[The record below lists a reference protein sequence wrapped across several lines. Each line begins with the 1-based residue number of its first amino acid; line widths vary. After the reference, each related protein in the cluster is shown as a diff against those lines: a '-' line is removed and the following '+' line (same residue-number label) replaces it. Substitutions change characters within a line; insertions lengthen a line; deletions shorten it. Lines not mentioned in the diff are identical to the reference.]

1 MARLDLTTQT
11 GRDLRKSKIDSA
23 ESDLALLIDASS
35 RLWRLQDLREGLEEI
50 LQAAIEFLGADK
62 GNIRLLDERGILTIA
77 AQSGFQDQFLRS
89 FGEVSADDPSA
100 CGRALRSGQR
110 IVVEDIVS
118 DPGYAPLLQTARA
131 ADYRAVQSTP
141 LFGRSGAILGMLSTH
156 FSEPHVPSEREL
168 SRLDLYAQQAA
179 NFIERCRIEDALRW
193 AASQQRAIANLGE
206 FALRERDLQALFDYA
221 TRLIAETLNVE
232 LCKVLQCIP
241 GERLLLLA
249 GIGWKDGLLR
259 AATVSADLD
268 SQAGYTLASRAPVIV
283 TDLRDERRFSGP
295 PLLIEHGVVS
305 GMSCIIRD
313 VEGKPWGVL
322 GAHAKRRVT
331 FTIDDINFLMS
342 AANILADAIHRHR
355 TESALQQNEKQLRDL
370 AETIPQLAWYANPDG
385 YITWYNKRWYDYTG
399 TSAEQM
405 RGWGWQ
411 TVHDPT
417 VLPEVLQ
424 RWKWCVASGQP
435 FSMVFPLRG
444 ADGVFRPFLTKVMP
458 LTDDQGCVVQ
468 WFGTNTDI
476 SEQQEMQEALRASQQ
491 RFSEFMHC
499 LPGLAWIKDLEGRYV
514 YANEAAQNVF
524 GKADRL
530 YGKAD
535 DQIFEPETAAQ
546 FRKNDGLAL
555 GQPAG
560 IQVIEQLKHA
570 DGSVHY
576 SLVSKFPMTG
586 VDGRTNM
593 IGGVAIDVTD
603 WKLAEK
609 RQHLMLNELNHRV
622 KNTLAIVQAIAS
634 QTWRATQ
641 DATEFQSAFSV
652 RVMALARA
660 HSLLTKTQWQGASI
674 RDLIVGALEPFT
686 DNAGSRISSEGP
698 DIHIDS
704 NSAVTLSL
712 LLHELATNASKHG
725 SLSVPNGSLSVL
737 WHRTTDDDQASVK
750 IAWREKDGPVATA
763 PVKKGFGSRLV
774 VASMEQL
781 KGNVELEFPP
791 EGFRCTLLIP
801 LTPNGSTSLY

>member
-1 MARLDLTTQT
+1 MARLDSTAQT
-11 GRDLRKSKIDSA
+11 GMEVPKGEVEGPD
-23 ESDLALLIDASS
+23 SDLTLLIAASS
-35 RLWRLQDLREGLEEI
+35 RLWRLQDLREGLSEI
-50 LQAAIEFLGADK
+50 LDAAIQFLGADK

-77 AQSGFQDQFLRS
+77 AQRGFGKEFTRS
-89 FGEVSADDPSA
+89 FSEVSADDPSA
-100 CGRALRSGQR
+100 CGRALQSGQR
-110 IVVEDIVS
+110 IVVDDIET

-131 ADYRAVQSTP
+131 SGYRAVQSTP

-156 FSEPHVPSEREL
+156 FAEPHGPSEREL

-206 FALRERDLQALFDYA
+206 FALRERDLQTVFDYA
-221 TRLIAETLNVE
+221 TRSIAETLNVE
-232 LCKVLQCIP
+232 LCKILQCIP

-249 GIGWKDGLLR
+249 GVGWKEGLLR
-259 AATVSADLD
+259 TATVSAGLE
-268 SQAGYTLASRAPVIV
+268 SQAGYTLASSAPVIV
-283 TDLRDERRFSGP
+283 TDLSKESRFSGP
-295 PLLIEHGVVS
+295 PLLVEHGVVS

-313 VEGKPWGVL
+313 IEGKPWGVL
-322 GAHAKRRVT
+322 GAHAKRRLT
-331 FTIDDINFLMS
+331 FTVDNINFLMS
-342 AANILADAIHRHR
+342 AANILADAIYRHR
-355 TESALQQNEKQLRDL
+355 TESVLQQNEKQLRDL
-370 AETIPQLAWYANPDG
+370 AETIPQLAWYANSDG
-385 YITWYNKRWYDYTG
+385 YITWYNKRWYEYTG

-411 TVHDPT
+411 SVHDPA
-417 VLPEVLQ
+417 VLPEVLK
-424 RWKWCVASGQP
+424 RWKSSIATGQP

-458 LTDDQGCVVQ
+458 LTDDKGYVVQ

-491 RFSEFMHC
+491 RFSEFMQC

-524 GKADRL
+524 GKAGSL
-530 YGKAD
+530 YGQTD

-546 FRKNDGLAL
+546 FRKNDVLAL

-560 IQVIEQLKHA
+560 IQVIEQLRHA

-576 SLVSKFPMTG
+576 SLVNKFPMTG
-586 VDGRTNM
+586 VDGRPNM

-609 RQHLMLNELNHRV
+609 RQRLMMDELNHRV
-622 KNTLAIVQAIAS
+622 KNTLAIVQAIAL

-641 DATEFQSAFSV
+641 DATAFQSAFSA

-660 HSLLTKTQWQGASI
+660 HSLLTKTQWQGASL
-674 RDLIVGALEPFT
+674 RDLVVGALAPFT
-686 DNAGSRISSEGP
+686 DNAGSRISFEGP
-698 DIHIDS
+698 DIAINP

-725 SLSVPNGSLSVL
+725 SLSVPNGRLSVL
-737 WHRTTDDDQASVK
+737 WHRTADDDETSAK
-750 IAWREKDGPVATA
+750 IAWRENDGPVATA

-774 VASMEQL
+774 MASMEQL
-781 KGNVELEFPP
+781 KGNAELEFPP
-791 EGFRCTLLIP
+791 EGFRCTLLFP
-801 LTPNGSTSLY
+801 LTPNGPTSFC